1 MFSMRFVA
9 ACILLLAVFPC
20 AAQTASS
27 LKITIIGLRSDKG
40 TVMLS
45 MHRTAEGF
53 PGSGKVFKQLTLSIK
68 EGVATTT
75 LSELAAGPYAIAV
88 IHDENGN
95 GKLDTNFMGIPK
107 EGTGASRD
115 PRPKFRA
122 PKFDEA
128 VFQVPAPK
136 NEISLVMGY

>member
-1 MFSMRFVA
+1 MRFVA
-9 ACILLLAVFPC
+9 ACILFLAVYPC

-27 LKITIIGLRSDKG
+27 LKVTITGLRSDKG
-40 TVMLS
+40 TVMVS
-45 MHRTAEGF
+45 VHRTAEGF